1 MSMGRPAGIP
11 CGQERVD
18 ARFAREWAA
27 VQRQLLAYARWATGS
42 REEAEDLVQAVAVR
56 AWRGFAHFRGDASF
70 LTWTM
75 AIARREAA
83 RAGARRQRLRTRE
96 APLPLD
102 PPWAAQAEEPATPG
116 PPVGRAADGWLA
128 EAAQGAHARGELNAT
143 ELAVLLARLRRPDS
157 TWARLGEELGLPTS
171 RCAVAH
177 CRGVVK
183 FRVALFLHHPELL
196 GTPEELSAAA
206 ERAARR
212 TRSDPLTPEEADT
225 FRRMVLE
232 RSPGHRPRNWAAL
245 LRGGCAKVAEEL
257 SRDR

>member
-1 MSMGRPAGIP
+1 MSMGRPAGNP
-11 CGQERVD
+11 HGQERGD
-18 ARFAREWAA
+18 AHFAREWAA
-27 VQRQLLAYARWATGS
+27 AQPQLLAYARWATGS

-56 AWRGFAHFRGDASF
+56 AWRGFAHFRGDAAF

-83 RAGARRQRLRTRE
+83 RAGARRQRLRSRE

-102 PPWAAQAEEPATPG
+102 PPWAAEPQTPG
-116 PPVGRAADGWLA
+116 SAVGRAEGGRLA
-128 EAAQGAHARGELNAT
+128 EAARRAHTRGEINAT
-143 ELAVLLARLRRPDS
+143 ELAVLLARLHRPDS
-157 TWARLGEELGLPTS
+157 TWAQLGEELGLPAS

-177 CRGVVK
+177 CRGVAK
-183 FRVALFLHHPELL
+183 FRVVLFLHHPELL
-196 GTPEELSAAA
+196 GTPEELSEAAQ
-206 ERAARR
+206 RAARR
-212 TRSDPLTPEEADT
+212 TRSEPLTPDEADT
-225 FRRMVLE
+225 FRRMVLD